1 VFFYLSP
8 TPPPG
13 GRGLKKLGGVEKVKV
28 RIIPFI
34 FVLVVISLL
43 CQMISKV

>member
-1 VFFYLSP
+1 MVGLIINH
-8 TPPPG
+8 PG
-13 GRGLKKLGGVEKVKV
+13 FAFAQPGGVEKVKV

-43 CQMISKV
+43 FPMSLKV